1 MKFQTMHSCS
11 MSIIALQGN
20 GMSQTV
26 PAFIKAV
33 CAKHETDYTLTS
45 LPLPDLVET
54 EQDVGRVSCPQW
66 ELTMRNADMAILKQL
81 AKELRAA
88 LLLLP
93 VDLCTEEE

>member
-1 MKFQTMHSCS
+1 MRFKTMHSCT
-11 MSIIALQGN
+11 MTIIALAGN

-33 CAKHETDYTLTS
+33 CAKHETEYQLTAA
-45 LPLPDLVET
+45 PLPDLT
-54 EQDVGRVSCPQW
+54 EGELAAGRIACPQW
-66 ELTMRNADMAILKQL
+66 ELVMSNTDMAILKQL